1 MELAQAS
8 ATRNSKA
15 TEDKIREDEERL
27 AAAES
32 NMKKMLEKVNAET
45 KNVEAAIADLKAAQ
59 QEIDGGMDSQL
70 IDLKKGGLMKQAT
83 LVGTLLFSLRAVT
96 DGIAFAA
103 GDSSHLF
110 PALVQSGIAL
120 ICLAIFVFTK

>member
-8 ATRNSKA
+8 AARNSKA

-32 NMKKMLEKVNAET
+32 NMKNLLKKVSVET
-45 KNVEAAIADLKAAQ
+45 KNVEAAIEDLKAAQ
-59 QEIDGGMDSQL
+59 KEIDGGMDSQL
-70 IDLKKGGLMKQAT
+70 IDLKKGGLVKQAT

-96 DGIAFAA
+96 DGIAFVA
-103 GDSSHLF
+103 GDTSHLL
-110 PALVQSGIAL
+110 PAIIQSGIAL
-120 ICLAIFVFTK
+120 